1 MLSAETVGSMLLVLL
16 VLLRL
21 LLPCGVLGVA
31 AAAIADGGA
40 AFCVSSTPWGD
51 CKAANCTSLVAE
63 GVTRP
68 GVSLAS
74 ELCRSRFDRRDRRD
88 RFRFRFM
95 VFVLVCLFWCVCVC
109 VCVCVCLSLS
119 RFLLLLLSLSS
130 SFCLWE
136 IS

>member
-1 MLSAETVGSMLLVLL
+1 MLLVLL

-21 LLPCGVLGVA
+21 VLPCDVLDA
-31 AAAIADGGA
+31 AATDADGA

-74 ELCRSRFDRRDRRD
+74 ELRRSRFDRRDRRG
-88 RFRFRFM
+88 RFRFRFI
-95 VFVLVCLFWCVCVC
+95 VFVCSFVCVC
-109 VCVCVCLSLS
+109 
-119 RFLLLLLSLSS
+119 RRRRLLSLGNP
-130 SFCLWE
+130 E
-136 IS
+136 IHQKR